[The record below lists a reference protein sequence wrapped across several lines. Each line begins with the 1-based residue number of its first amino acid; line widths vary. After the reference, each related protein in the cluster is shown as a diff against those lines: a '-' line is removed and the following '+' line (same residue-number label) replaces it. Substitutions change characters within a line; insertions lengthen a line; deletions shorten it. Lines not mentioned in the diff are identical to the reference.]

1 MGPQVVPVASD
12 LECPPAAD
20 VVIVG
25 GGIIGTSSALYLA
38 QRGLRVVLCEKGHI
52 AGEQSSRNWG
62 WCRQAKR
69 DPREFELIREAL
81 GLWRGMD
88 ATVSA
93 STGFTT
99 TGIMFSA
106 ADDATE
112 QRFADWIKE
121 AADAGIHAE
130 MVSGAAMAARMP
142 GDTSP
147 SKAAL
152 WCPSDGRA
160 EPQKA
165 APAIA
170 EAARRLGAVILT
182 DCAVRG
188 IETGGGRVIA
198 AVTER
203 GRIATSN
210 VVVAGGAWTRR
221 ILKDVGIDLPQL
233 KVRASV
239 LRTTPIEGPPAALW
253 DHEFAFRRREDGG
266 YTLANGHVNVVPIVP
281 DSFRFF
287 LDFLPALSMELSS
300 LRLRLGPR
308 FVTEWNEAT
317 PRPFDQTSPYE
328 EARVLDPAPDRGY
341 LDQAFAALKR
351 RFPAFETARIAQCW
365 AGFIDATPDA
375 VPVISPADTGKTT
388 ISGLIVATG
397 FSGHGFGIGPGAG
410 HLVADLLTGSRPIA
424 DPAPYRLSRFF
435 DGSRPRPVA
444 GL

>member
-12 LECPPAAD
+12 TACPTSAD
-20 VVIVG
+20 VVVVG
-25 GGIIGTSSALYLA
+25 GGIIGTASALYLSS
-38 QRGLRVVLCEKGHI
+38 RGLKVVLCEKGHI

-69 DPREFELIREAL
+69 DPREFDLIREAL
-81 GLWRGMD
+81 RLWRGMD
-88 ATVSA
+88 AELGA
-93 STGFTT
+93 ETGFTT

-106 ADDATE
+106 GEESKEAYYA
-112 QRFADWIKE
+112 AWVKE
-121 AADAGIHAE
+121 AAGAGIHAE
-130 MVSGAAMAARMP
+130 MLTAAQAAQFVP
-142 GDTSP
+142 GDTAP
-147 SKAAL
+147 RKAAL

-170 EAARRLGAVILT
+170 EAARQRGAVILT

-198 AVTER
+198 AMTER

-221 ILKDVGIDLPQL
+221 ILRDVGIDLPQL

-239 LRTTPIEGPPAALW
+239 LRTSPVDNGPSAALW
-253 DHEFAFRRREDGG
+253 DHDFAFRRRQDGG
-266 YTLANGHVNVVPIVP
+266 YTIANGHVNVVPIVP

-287 LDFLPALSMELSS
+287 ADFLPALRMEHAS

-308 FVTEWNEAT
+308 FLTEWKEASA
-317 PRPFDQTSPYE
+317 RPFDQPSVYE
-328 EARVLDPAPDRGY
+328 AARVLDPAPDMVY
-341 LDQAFAALKR
+341 LDRAFAALKR
-351 RFPAFETARIAQCW
+351 RFPVFAEARIVQSW

-375 VPVISPADTGKTT
+375 VPVISPVDALTGLT
-388 ISGLIVATG
+388 VATG
-397 FSGHGFGIGPGAG
+397 FSGHGFGIGPAAG
-410 HLVADLLTGSRPIA
+410 HLVADIITGAKPIA
-424 DPAPYRLSRFF
+424 DPHPYRLSRFF

>member
-1 MGPQVVPVASD
+1 MGPQVVPVTSD
-12 LECPPAAD
+12 PTCPATAD

-38 QRGLRVVLCEKGHI
+38 ERGLKVVLCEKGHI

-69 DPREFELIREAL
+69 DPREFDLIREAL
-81 GLWRGMD
+81 RLWRGMD
-88 ATVSA
+88 AHIGA
-93 STGFTT
+93 ATGFTT
-99 TGIMFSA
+99 TGILFSA
-106 ADDATE
+106 ADAE
-112 QRFADWIKE
+112 KEAAFADWVKE
-121 AADAGIHAE
+121 AAGAGIHAE
-130 MVSGAAMAARMP
+130 MLTAKEAARFVP
-142 GDTSP
+142 GDTAP
-147 SKAAL
+147 AGAAL
-152 WCPSDGRA
+152 WCASDGRA

-170 EAARRLGAVILT
+170 EAARRRGAVILT

-188 IETGGGRVIA
+188 VETGGGKVIA
-198 AVTER
+198 AITER

-221 ILKDVGIDLPQL
+221 ILKDLGIDLPQL

-239 LRTTPIEGPPAALW
+239 MRTSPVEGGPEAALW

-266 YTLANGHVNVVPIVP
+266 YTIANGHVNVVPIVP

-287 LDFLPALSMELSS
+287 MDFLPALQMEFSS
-300 LRLRLGPR
+300 LRLRFGPR
-308 FVTEWNEAT
+308 FFTEWSEAAS
-317 PRPFDQTSPYE
+317 RPLDQPSVYE
-328 EARVLDPAPDRGY
+328 AVRVLDPTPDVGY
-341 LDQAFAALKR
+341 LQQAFTALKR
-351 RFPAFETARIAQCW
+351 RFPVFTEARIVQSW

-375 VPVISPADTGKTT
+375 VPVIAPVDAVTG
-388 ISGLIVATG
+388 LVVATG

-410 HLVADLLTGSRPIA
+410 HLVADLVSGAVPIA
-424 DPAPYRLSRFF
+424 DPKPFRLSRFF

>member
-1 MGPQVVPVASD
+1 MGPQVIPVASD
-12 LECPPAAD
+12 PACPPTAD

-25 GGIIGTSSALYLA
+25 GGIIGTTSALYLA
-38 QRGLRVVLCEKGHI
+38 ERGLKVVLCEKGHI

-69 DPREFELIREAL
+69 DPREFDLIREAL
-81 GLWRGMD
+81 RLWRGMD
-88 ATVSA
+88 AHIGSP
-93 STGFTT
+93 TGFTT
-99 TGIMFSA
+99 TGIVFSA
-106 ADDATE
+106 ADPKKEAA
-112 QRFADWIKE
+112 FADWVKE

-130 MVSGAAMAARMP
+130 MLTAKEAARILP
-142 GDTSP
+142 GDTAP
-147 SKAAL
+147 AGAAL
-152 WCPSDGRA
+152 WCASDGRA

-170 EAARRLGAVILT
+170 EAARKRGAVILT

-203 GRIATSN
+203 GRISTSN

-221 ILKDVGIDLPQL
+221 LLKDVGIDLPQL

-239 LRTTPIEGPPAALW
+239 LRTSPVAGGPEAALW

-266 YTLANGHVNVVPIVP
+266 YTIANGHVNVVPIVP

-287 LDFLPALSMELSS
+287 MDFLPALQMEFAS
-300 LRLRLGPR
+300 LRLRFGPR
-308 FVTEWNEAT
+308 FFAEWSEAA
-317 PRPFDQTSPYE
+317 PRPFDQPSVYE
-328 EARVLDPAPDRGY
+328 AMRVLDPAPDIGY
-341 LDQAFAALKR
+341 LEQAFAALKR
-351 RFPAFETARIAQCW
+351 RFPVFADARFVQSW

-375 VPVISPADTGKTT
+375 VPVISPVDKV
-388 ISGLIVATG
+388 SGLIVATG

-410 HLVADLLTGSRPIA
+410 HLVADLVSGAAPIA
-424 DPAPYRLSRFF
+424 DPTPFRLSRFF

>member
-1 MGPQVVPVASD
+1 MGPHVVPVASD
-12 LECPPAAD
+12 LACPAAAD

-25 GGIIGTSSALYLA
+25 GGIIGTTSALYLA
-38 QRGLRVVLCEKGHI
+38 ERGLKVVLCEKGHI

-69 DPREFELIREAL
+69 DPREFDLIREAL

-88 ATVSA
+88 ARIGA
-93 STGFTT
+93 ATGFTT
-99 TGIMFSA
+99 TGILFA
-106 ADDATE
+106 ANDEARE
-112 QRFADWIKE
+112 ASFADWVKE
-121 AADAGIHAE
+121 AAGAGIHAQMLSRAE
-130 MVSGAAMAARMP
+130 AENQLP
-142 GDTSP
+142 GDTAP
-147 SKAAL
+147 SRAAL

-170 EAARRLGAVILT
+170 EAARRAGAVILT

-188 IETGGGRVIA
+188 VETGGGKVVA

-203 GRIATSN
+203 GRIATST

-221 ILKDVGIDLPQL
+221 ILKDLDIDLPQL

-239 LRTTPIEGPPAALW
+239 LRTSPVENGPLPALW
-253 DHEFAFRRREDGG
+253 DHDFAFRRREDGG
-266 YTLANGHVNVVPIVP
+266 YTIANGHVNVVPIVP

-287 LDFLPALSMELSS
+287 TDFLPALRMEFAS
-300 LRLRLGPR
+300 LRLRFGPR
-308 FVTEWNEAT
+308 FFTEWQEGGRRALDEPSVYEAV
-317 PRPFDQTSPYE
+317 
-328 EARVLDPAPDRGY
+328 RVLDPAPDTFY
-341 LDQAFAALKR
+341 LHAAFAALQR
-351 RFPAFETARIAQCW
+351 RFPVFAGARIVQSW

-375 VPVISPADTGKTT
+375 VPVISPVDSV
-388 ISGLIVATG
+388 SGLVVATG

-410 HLVADLLTGSRPIA
+410 HLVADLVTGARPIA
-424 DPAPYRLSRFF
+424 DPRDFRLSRFF
-435 DGSRPRPVA
+435 DGSRPRPMA

>member
-1 MGPQVVPVASD
+1 MGPHVVPVASD
-12 LECPPAAD
+12 LACPTTAD

-25 GGIIGTSSALYLA
+25 GGIIGTTSALYLA
-38 QRGLRVVLCEKGHI
+38 ERGLKVVLCEKGQI

-81 GLWRGMD
+81 RLWRGMD
-88 ATVSA
+88 AHIGA

-106 ADDATE
+106 ADAKAE
-112 QRFADWIKE
+112 ASFADWVRE

-130 MVSGAAMAARMP
+130 MLSATQAAHILP
-142 GDTSP
+142 GDTAP
-147 SKAAL
+147 AQAAL
-152 WCPSDGRA
+152 WCASDGRA

-170 EAARRLGAVILT
+170 EAARRHGAVILT

-188 IETGGGRVIA
+188 IETGGGKVIA

-221 ILKDVGIDLPQL
+221 ILKDLGIDLPQL

-239 LRTTPIEGPPAALW
+239 LRTSPIAGGPEAALW
-253 DHEFAFRRREDGG
+253 DHAFAFRKREDGG
-266 YTLANGHVNVVPIVP
+266 YTIANGHVNVVPIVP

-287 LDFLPALSMELSS
+287 RDFLPALQMEFSS
-300 LRLRLGPR
+300 LRLRFGPR
-308 FVTEWNEAT
+308 FFTEWREGR
-317 PRPFDQTSPYE
+317 PRPLDEPSVYE
-328 EARVLDPAPDRGY
+328 AVRVLDPAPDAAY
-341 LDQAFAALKR
+341 LEQAFTALKQ
-351 RFPAFETARIAQCW
+351 RFPVFAPARIVQSW
-365 AGFIDATPDA
+365 AGLIDATPDA
-375 VPVISPADTGKTT
+375 VPVISPADGV
-388 ISGLIVATG
+388 SGLIVATG

-410 HLVADLLTGSRPIA
+410 HLVADLVSGAAPIA
-424 DPAPYRLSRFF
+424 DPAPFRLSRFF